1 MGVLAAEWAGE
12 EEAAAAEDA
21 VRRSATNA
29 KATDTWHG
37 TAPPQTGATK
47 LVSNVTT
54 KDTLP
59 EIVRIRRSSVTSAG
73 KWATWRGTVPRSS
86 SSSTMESMM
95 RDHSRLRNEA

>member
-12 EEAAAAEDA
+12 EEAVADAVAGEDA
-21 VRRSATNA
+21 VRRSVTNA

-37 TAPPQTGATK
+37 TAPPQTGVTK

-59 EIVRIRRSSVTSAG
+59 EIVRIRRSSVTSVE
-73 KWATWRGTVPRSS
+73 KWATWRGTVPRSL
-86 SSSTMESMM
+86 TTEAVQPW
-95 RDHSRLRNEA
+95 SR